1 MFVIRY
7 DRAAAPLVSAD
18 MLGLHGTS
26 MISQFT
32 SRRRWLLAAGIVL
45 LFGSIAAGLIAVRAN
60 RARAWI
66 REIEQGHDLLQAA
79 DSSYRENR
87 NIEAKQA
94 LSTYLSYLEATA
106 PSVDSWKAGHHPWLD
121 ARGLAFE
128 KMLVAG
134 RLAIVE
140 ERQGD
145 STEAALSWA
154 RAEDF
159 ARAAQTTGTERRA
172 ILTTIERLD
181 AQASRQPR

>member
-1 MFVIRY
+1 
-7 DRAAAPLVSAD
+7 
-18 MLGLHGTS
+18 
-26 MISQFT
+26 MISRFT

-45 LFGSIAAGLIAVRAN
+45 MFGSIAAGLIAVRAN

-66 REIEQGHDLLQAA
+66 REIEKGRGLLQAA

-87 NIEAKQA
+87 NVEATQA
-94 LSTYLSYLEATA
+94 LSAYLSYLEATA

-128 KMLVAG
+128 KMLVVG
-134 RLAIVE
+134 RLAIVQ

-154 RAEDF
+154 RAEGF
-159 ARAAQTTGTERRA
+159 ARAAQIAGTQRRA
-172 ILTTIERLD
+172 IRSTIERLD
-181 AQASRQPR
+181 AGASRQPR

>member
-1 MFVIRY
+1 
-7 DRAAAPLVSAD
+7 
-18 MLGLHGTS
+18 
-26 MISQFT
+26 MIPKFT
-32 SRRRWLLAAGIVL
+32 SRRRWILAAGIVL

-66 REIEQGHDLLQAA
+66 REIEQGRDLLQAA

-87 NIEAKQA
+87 NMEARQA

-106 PSVDSWKAGHHPWLD
+106 PSEDPWQAGHHPWLD

-134 RLAIVE
+134 RLAIVQ
-140 ERQGD
+140 ERQSD

-159 ARAAQTTGTERRA
+159 ARAAQMAGTQRRA
-172 ILTTIERLD
+172 IRTTIERLD
-181 AQASRQPR
+181 ARTSRQPR

>member
-1 MFVIRY
+1 
-7 DRAAAPLVSAD
+7 
-18 MLGLHGTS
+18 
-26 MISQFT
+26 MIPKFT

-66 REIEQGHDLLQAA
+66 REIDQGRDLLQAA

-87 NIEAKQA
+87 NMEARQA

-106 PSVDSWKAGHHPWLD
+106 PSEDPWKAGHHPWLD

-134 RLAIVE
+134 RLAIVQ

-145 STEAALSWA
+145 STEAAKSWT

-159 ARAAQTTGTERRA
+159 ARAAQMAGTQRRA
-172 ILTTIERLD
+172 IRTTIERLD
-181 AQASRQPR
+181 ARASRQPR